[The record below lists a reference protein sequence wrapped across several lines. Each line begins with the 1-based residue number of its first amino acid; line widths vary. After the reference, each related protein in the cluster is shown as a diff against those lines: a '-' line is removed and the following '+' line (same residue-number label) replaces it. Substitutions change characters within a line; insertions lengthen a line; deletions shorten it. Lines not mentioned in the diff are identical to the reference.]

1 MAKFNP
7 EAWET
12 KQNSFDDLKKQKQ
25 IELSENCKEH
35 ITSGFGLSIKNKN
48 YHFSYGMENQQ
59 NFTDTMRLIENN
71 MIDKVGWNAYLQN
84 EKVRLQLDKDEFTQ
98 VYLEGVKHRIEALSR
113 LNDVYIPMVEQAI
126 NEEQLD
132 LIRWNNEMVSPEDPV
147 VELDEDQ
154 TIEKKIE
161 KVDKQTKEINQQ
173 LTLTN
178 SGLMELTVLTM
189 LGGM

>member
-1 MAKFNP
+1 MAKMVWSS
-7 EAWET
+7 EV
-12 KQNSFDDLKKQKQ
+12 DLFEEMKTSKKQ
-25 IELSENCKEH
+25 ELSQSCKEY
-35 ITSGFGLSIKNKN
+35 ITSGFEFSVKNKS

-59 NFTDTMRLIENN
+59 NFTDTMRLVENN
-71 MIDKVGWNAYLQN
+71 MIDKIGWNAYLQN

-98 VYLEGVKHRIEALSR
+98 VYLKGVKHRIEALSR

-126 NEEQLD
+126 NEEQLN
-132 LIRWNNEMVSPEDPV
+132 LIRWDNEMVSPEDPV

-178 SGLMELTVLTM
+178 SGLMELTILTM
-189 LGGM
+189 MGGM

>member
-1 MAKFNP
+1 MAKMVWSS
-7 EAWET
+7 EE
-12 KQNSFDDLKKQKQ
+12 DLLEEIKASKKQ
-25 IELSENCKEH
+25 ELRQSCKEY
-35 ITSGFGLSIKNKN
+35 ITSGFEFSIKNKS

-59 NFTDTMRLIENN
+59 NFTDTMRLVENN

-126 NEEQLD
+126 NEEQLG
-132 LIRWNNEMVSPEDPV
+132 LIRWDNEMVSPEDPV

-161 KVDKQTKEINQQ
+161 EVDKQTKEINQQ

-178 SGLMELTVLTM
+178 SGLMELTVLAM
-189 LGGM
+189 MGVM